1 MKTRPSKPSGF
12 TLIELL
18 VVIAIIAIL
27 AGMLLPALAKA
38 KSKAAGARCSSNLR
52 QMGIGLIAFAD
63 DFEHY
68 PVGINGNRGSSW
80 IWPSQIRQYL
90 GGSQSK
96 STDLFKC
103 PSALDKTNWKVEFSR
118 NAPAEHGYLKG

>member
-1 MKTRPSKPSGF
+1 MKTRFSRSLGF

-38 KSKAAGARCSSNLR
+38 KSKATGAKCSSNLR

-63 DFEHY
+63 DYEHY
-68 PVGINGNRGSSW
+68 PVGINGSRGSSW

-90 GGSQSK
+90 GGAQSK
-96 STDLFKC
+96 STELFKC
-103 PSALDKTNWKVEFSR
+103 PSAPDKANWKVKFSG
-118 NAPAEHGYLKG
+118 N